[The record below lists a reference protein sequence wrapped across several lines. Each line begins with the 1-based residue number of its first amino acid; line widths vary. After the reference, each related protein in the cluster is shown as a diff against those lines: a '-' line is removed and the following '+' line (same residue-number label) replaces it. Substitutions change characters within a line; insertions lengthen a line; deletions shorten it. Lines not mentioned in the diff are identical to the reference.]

1 MKLAIIGY
9 GKMGQAIADLALEKG
24 HEVILKITAEN
35 AAELTKENLKKA
47 DVAVEFTRPETAVK
61 HLLMCFRCNVPV
73 VSGTTGW
80 LDELPRVLQARKE
93 YNGGFFYASNFSIG
107 VNITF
112 AVNRVL
118 ARLMQDQPNYEVG
131 MEEIHHTQK
140 LDAPSGTAIT
150 LAQDILEEIERK
162 TSWVN
167 QAEHGKQ
174 ELPIVSQRIEGVPG
188 THEIRYTSEVDTI
201 TLRHEAHSREGFAR
215 GALKAA
221 EWMVGK
227 SGYFGMSDL
236 LGF

>member
-1 MKLAIIGY
+1 MKIAIIGY
-9 GKMGQAIADLALEKG
+9 GKMGRAIEALALEAG
-24 HEVILKITAEN
+24 HEVILRITAEN
-35 AAELTKENLKKA
+35 TAELTAENLKKA
-47 DVAVEFTRPETAVK
+47 DVAVEFTRPETTVS
-61 HLLMCFRCNVPV
+61 HLLLCFQCGVPV

-80 LDELPRVLQARKE
+80 LDELPRVLQARE
-93 YNGGFFYASNFSIG
+93 EHNGGFFYASNFSIG

-112 AVNRVL
+112 AVSRVL
-118 ARLMQDQPNYEVG
+118 ARLMQDQTSYEVA
-131 MEEIHHTQK
+131 MEEVHHTQK

-150 LAQDILEEIERK
+150 LAKDILQEIKRK

-167 QAEHGKQ
+167 RAEHEEQ
-174 ELPIVSQRIEGVPG
+174 ELPIVSRRIEGVPG
-188 THEIRYTSEVDTI
+188 THEIRYTSDVDTI

-221 EWMVGK
+221 EWMMGK

>member
-9 GKMGQAIADLALEKG
+9 GKMGKAIESLAMAAG
-24 HEVILKITAEN
+24 HEIVLRIDEDN
-35 AAELTKENLKKA
+35 ADTLTEQNLKKA
-47 DVAVEFTRPETAVK
+47 DVSVEFTRPETAIE
-61 HLLMCFRCNVPV
+61 HLLLCFRCGVPV

-80 LDELPRVLQARKE
+80 LDDLPNVLKE
-93 YNGGFFYASNFSIG
+93 RQRQQGGFFYASNFSIG

-112 AVNRVL
+112 AVNRML
-118 ARLMQDQPNYEVG
+118 ARLMQDQPNYDIA

-150 LAQDILEEIERK
+150 LAEDIVREIERK
-162 TSWVN
+162 TTWVN
-167 QAEHGKQ
+167 KSEH
-174 ELPIVSQRIEGVPG
+174 EPWEIPIVSQRIEGIPG
-188 THEIRYTSEVDTI
+188 THEIRYSSEVDTI
-201 TLRHEAHSREGFAR
+201 TLRHEAHSRAGFAR

-227 SGYFGMSDL
+227 RGYFGMSDL